1 MDSTQTISWG
11 MAWHH
16 CASTSSYWIWIIC
29 VAVGWALAIVAIN
42 AMANKMNKDLDR
54 VKLWTSVVFVFALA
68 FTILASPSSMAA
80 NTSIAAA
87 ARGHFIY

>member
-16 CASTSSYWIWIIC
+16 CASTSSYWLWIIG
-29 VAVGWALAIVAIN
+29 VAVGWAVAIIAIN

-54 VKLWTSVVFVFALA
+54 VKLWTSVVFFFALA
-68 FTILASPSSMAA
+68 FAILASPSSVAA
-80 NTSIAAA
+80 NTNEAMA
-87 ARGHFIY
+87 ARGVFIY